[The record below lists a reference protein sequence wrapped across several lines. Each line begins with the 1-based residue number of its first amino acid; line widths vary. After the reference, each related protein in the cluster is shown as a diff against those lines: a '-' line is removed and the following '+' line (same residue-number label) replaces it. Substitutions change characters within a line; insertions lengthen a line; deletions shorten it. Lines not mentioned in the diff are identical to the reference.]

1 LSKLLNKVLMGAVI
15 AIALVST
22 PAQAFEPF
30 EIIKRLIQINNTKKW
45 VDRVDLNQVIKSE
58 TIKGIETTGRRIQE
72 DRFNKKHATK

>member
-1 LSKLLNKVLMGAVI
+1 MIGAVLLG
-15 AIALVST
+15 IALFTT
-22 PAQAFEPF
+22 PAQAFEPL

-58 TIKGIETTGRRIQE
+58 TIKGIETAGRRIQE